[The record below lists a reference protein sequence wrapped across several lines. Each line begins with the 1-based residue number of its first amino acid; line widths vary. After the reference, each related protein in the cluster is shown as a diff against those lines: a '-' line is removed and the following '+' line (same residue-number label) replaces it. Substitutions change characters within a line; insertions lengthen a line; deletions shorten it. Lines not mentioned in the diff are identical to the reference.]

1 MNITETLKA
10 QLKTLETERKTHE
23 KAANTIRKQEVKI
36 RQALTNLSSLN
47 SNSQTSTVQ
56 A

>member
-23 KAANTIRKQEVKI
+23 TAANTIRKQEVKI